1 MKRSKVFILWVLIL
15 ALLVFSGCR
24 LLGPSDPIEDQ
35 DSINPSQE
43 EDNTTPVVDIE
54 TTPSSSYPIMYVKLT
69 QYGSTLNI
77 RESPST
83 SSAIL
88 GSLMHGTAV
97 EVLSVEDGWTKI
109 QYENFTGF
117 VSNAYLVVGEP
128 PNIPSPEAAI
138 PSQPVVTGAV
148 NIKVY
153 KENRV
158 LELWQG
164 DQLKGEYRIGLGF
177 SPTGHK
183 EREGDG
189 KTPEGSY
196 YVCLKNPNSSFYL
209 SLGVSYPGISDAKNG
224 LDAGRITQRQYNDI
238 HARISAG
245 TTPPWNTPL
254 GGQIMIHGH
263 GSSSDWTAGCIA
275 VDNDVM
281 DILWEHCKV
290 GTKIDIYA

>member
-1 MKRSKVFILWVLIL
+1 MKRSKVFILWLIIL

-24 LLGPSDPIEDQ
+24 LLGSRDPIVDQ
-35 DSINPSQE
+35 GSTNPSQE
-43 EDNTTPVVDIE
+43 EENITPTVDIE

-97 EVLSVEDGWTKI
+97 EVLSVEDEWTKI
-109 QYENFTGF
+109 QYENLTGF
-117 VSNAYLVVGEP
+117 VSNAYLVVVEP

-138 PSQPVVTGAV
+138 PSQPIVSGAV
-148 NIKVY
+148 NIKIY
-153 KENRV
+153 KEDRV

-164 DQLKGEYRIGLGF
+164 GQIKGEYRIGLGF
-177 SPTGHK
+177 SPMGHK
-183 EREGDG
+183 EKEGDG

-224 LDAGRITQRQYNDI
+224 LDAGRISQSQYNDI

-254 GGQIMIHGH
+254 GGQIMIHGN